1 MQNMNK
7 SPQIIRLTISYD
19 YKCMW
24 VCLQGR
30 RTGGWRCIA
39 RTLVGAARAATLAGL
54 VRSPR
59 PTISHWRDGGR
70 RTKVNLQRWASPRAL
85 ALRCPVPL
93 CRPPNAQHHVAA
105 TYPCPTSTLTLCSDL
120 FSAMIFKFLYKYY
133 QCIISLFVIMNFI
146 ISFRRMKYL
155 KNYKYY
161 FYKNDI

>member
-7 SPQIIRLTISYD
+7 SSQIIRLAISYG
-19 YKCMW
+19 YKCMS

-30 RTGGWRCIA
+30 QTGGWRCIA

-59 PTISHWRDGGR
+59 PTFSHWRDGGR
-70 RTKVNLQRWASPRAL
+70 RRTKVNLQRPRA
-85 ALRCPVPL
+85 PSPSGVL
-93 CRPPNAQHHVAA
+93 CRPPNTQHHVAA

-133 QCIISLFVIMNFI
+133 QCIISLFVIMNLI
-146 ISFRRMKYL
+146 ISFRRMK
-155 KNYKYY
+155 
-161 FYKNDI
+161 